1 MTNDQTFE
9 LKNRKLIDFAES
21 LFTTL
26 RERSS
31 ECEEI
36 RQVPE
41 KTITDLVNGG
51 IMRSTVPRRLGG
63 GEIDYRTAMLIC
75 AAISR
80 GCGSTGLVVANMLG
94 CALTTALWPEQ
105 AQRDVWG
112 NSIDTI
118 VTGTLIFPK
127 GRAKIVN
134 GGYVLSG
141 NGTSNGGF
149 TPPMDCR
156 DNPRRRALHQT
167 KWHISTPA
175 RDVLL
180 LRR

>member
-1 MTNDQTFE
+1 MTNDQKFE
-9 LKNRKLIDFAES
+9 AKNRKLIDFAEN

-26 RERSS
+26 RERVS

-41 KTITDLVNGG
+41 ETIADLVDGG
-51 IMRSTVPRRLGG
+51 LIRSTVPRRLGG

-80 GCGSTGLVVANMLG
+80 GCGSTGLVAANMLG
-94 CALTTALWPEQ
+94 CALTTALWPEK
-105 AQRDVWG
+105 AQRDVWE

-127 GRAKIVN
+127 GRAKEVD
-134 GGYVLSG
+134 GGYILSG
-141 NGTSNGGF
+141 RWPFGSGINASSWNMFGASVEENGANNIAT
-149 TPPMDCR
+149 
-156 DNPRRRALHQT
+156 
-167 KWHISTPA
+167 
-175 RDVLL
+175 
-180 LRR
+180 